1 MNRVEYAR
9 ELHAN
14 GVHTHCSAPTGRGRW
29 VANGQRGRG
38 DLTSRNCHL
47 YGRVERFHSHDH
59 EGPLA
64 CGCEEEF

>member
-1 MNRVEYAR
+1 MNRIEYAR

-14 GVHTHCSAPTGRGRW
+14 GVHTHCTAPHGRERW

-47 YGRVERFHSHDH
+47 HGRVERFHSHDH
-59 EGPLA
+59 DGPLA